1 MTSSNLPDTETV
13 LVAETGLG
21 KYQVEAR
28 MGDAAILID
37 EPKESGGLGSGPN
50 PYELISAAV
59 GACTTM
65 TVRLYANRKG
75 WPLTRVRTAVRHS
88 RASLET
94 RDRFELSITLDGE
107 LDEAQRAR
115 LLEIAERC
123 PVHLT
128 LARGSDVGA
137 RLMPQDKAAAMRPID
152 SAAHMACMEE
162 ACAD

>member
-1 MTSSNLPDTETV
+1 MSSDSETV

-37 EPKESGGLGSGPN
+37 EPKEAGGLGSGPN
-50 PYELISAAV
+50 PYDLIAAAV

-65 TVRLYANRKG
+65 TVRLYAGRKG
-75 WPLTRVRTAVRHS
+75 WPLGRVQTAVRHS
-88 RASLET
+88 RAGLEAK
-94 RDRFELSITLDGE
+94 DRFELAITLDGD
-107 LDEAQRAR
+107 LDQTQRTR

-128 LARGSDVGA
+128 LARGSEVQA
-137 RLMPQDKAAAMRPID
+137 RLVAEEKAAAMHPIEG
-152 SAAHMACMEE
+152 AGHMNCMVE